1 MNWKTVSA
9 IAVTMLILPLGI
21 NAVEAQSQDSQDTTN
36 MEWSGHHKHAG
47 KRGMSGITKLIEQL
61 DLTSE
66 QSEQIE
72 AISER
77 AKTENEALFEQLQ
90 TNRQEMQS
98 LLASDA
104 SPEEL
109 RANHQQVQNLQQELG
124 NNRFE
129 TMLEIREI
137 LTPEQR
143 TQMAELMEQ
152 RKDRR
157 GDRY

>member
-21 NAVEAQSQDSQDTTN
+21 NAVEAQSQLQDNTN
-36 MEWSGHHKHAG
+36 MEWSDHNKHAG
-47 KRGMSGITKLIEQL
+47 KRGMSGITKLIQQL

-77 AKTENEALFEQLQ
+77 AKTENRALFEQLQ

-98 LLASDA
+98 LLTSDA
-104 SPEEL
+104 SLEEL

-152 RKDRR
+152 GRGRR